1 MNLVHE
7 RFIVKHR
14 VTHEKFLLK
23 IITDEAAEE
32 IKLQVNTEL
41 LALQKCIRNEGI
53 INLIDYFTNAQGCTY
68 IVTQLPSLNLKDYL
82 QSLSYE
88 SFHAWNVAFLLRKL
102 ASILDKMHQK
112 KVIHRDIRAENIAVN
127 VSSKEC
133 PSHSKENKNSI
144 TASIKLHISDFD
156 LAFCFNNEAEEVNQ
170 GFNIPGRRFAPE
182 IEATQAHGPPV
193 DVWGLSQ
200 IAHQLLKRL
209 S

>member
-23 IITDEAAEE
+23 MITDEAAEE

-82 QSLSYE
+82 
-88 SFHAWNVAFLLRKL
+88 
-102 ASILDKMHQK
+102 
-112 KVIHRDIRAENIAVN
+112 
-127 VSSKEC
+127 
-133 PSHSKENKNSI
+133 
-144 TASIKLHISDFD
+144 
-156 LAFCFNNEAEEVNQ
+156 
-170 GFNIPGRRFAPE
+170 
-182 IEATQAHGPPV
+182 
-193 DVWGLSQ
+193 
-200 IAHQLLKRL
+200 
-209 S
+209 